1 MTGTNQNSNELAN
14 ARIPTE
20 KENEVANLQSTY
32 DSIGKAISVLDTR
45 IKNDEKKIDKLASVI
60 ADGSDEEAAKAR
72 TERNVLKQT
81 VEENKTTRKN
91 KATENTNLLKR
102 INRLHEEILKEGKGQ
117 HAVNIEAITKTR
129 ISEIERG
136 FPYLFQF
143 TGTDNFVDF
152 FQVVKSRFAS
162 NQ

>member
-1 MTGTNQNSNELAN
+1 MTDTNQNTNDLAN
-14 ARIPTE
+14 AKIPTG
-20 KENEVANLQSTY
+20 KENEATSLQSTH
-32 DSIGKAISVLDTR
+32 DSIAKAISVLDTR

-60 ADGSDEEAAKAR
+60 ADGSDEEASKAR
-72 TERNVLKQT
+72 IDRNALKKT
-81 VEENKTTRKN
+81 VEENKTTKKN

-117 HAVNIEAITKTR
+117 HAINIEAITKTK

-152 FQVVKSRFAS
+152 FQMVKARFTS

>member
-1 MTGTNQNSNELAN
+1 MTDANQNTNDLAN
-14 ARIPTE
+14 AKIPTE

-32 DSIGKAISVLDTR
+32 DSIAKSISALDTR
-45 IKNDEKKIDKLASVI
+45 IKNDEKKIDKLASAI
-60 ADGSDEEAAKAR
+60 EDGSDEEASKAR
-72 TERNVLKQT
+72 TDRKALKET
-81 VEENKTTRKN
+81 VEENKIIKKN
-91 KATENTNLLKR
+91 KSTENTNLLKR

-117 HAVNIEAITKTR
+117 HAINIEAITKTK

>member
-1 MTGTNQNSNELAN
+1 MTDTNQNTHDLAN
-14 ARIPTE
+14 AKIPTE

-32 DSIGKAISVLDTR
+32 DSIAKAISTLDTR

-72 TERNVLKQT
+72 TDRNALKQT
-81 VEENKTTRKN
+81 VEENKTTKKN

-102 INRLHEEILKEGKGQ
+102 INRLKQEILQEGLGQ
-117 HAVNIEAITKTR
+117 EAKDLQTVTKTKTPDVQ
-129 ISEIERG
+129 RG
-136 FPYLFQF
+136 LVHLFQLAS
-143 TGTDNFVDF
+143 TDNFFDF
-152 FQVVKSRFAS
+152 FQVVKSRFTS

>member
-1 MTGTNQNSNELAN
+1 MTDANQNTNDLAN
-14 ARIPTE
+14 AKIPTE

-32 DSIGKAISVLDTR
+32 DSIAKSISALDTR
-45 IKNDEKKIDKLASVI
+45 IKNDEKKIDKLASAI
-60 ADGSDEEAAKAR
+60 EDGSDEEAAKAR
-72 TERNVLKQT
+72 IDRKALKET
-81 VEENKTTRKN
+81 VEENKIIKKN

-102 INRLHEEILKEGKGQ
+102 INRLHDEILKEGKGQ
-117 HAVNIEAITKTR
+117 HAINIETITHTK

>member
-1 MTGTNQNSNELAN
+1 MTDTNQNTNDLAN
-14 ARIPTE
+14 AKISTE
-20 KENEVANLQSTY
+20 KEIEVANLQSIY
-32 DSIGKAISVLDTR
+32 DSIFKAISALDTR

-60 ADGSDEEAAKAR
+60 EDGSDQEAAKAR
-72 TERNVLKQT
+72 TDRSALKKT
-81 VEENKTTRKN
+81 VDENKTTKKN

-117 HAVNIEAITKTR
+117 HAINIEAITKTT

-152 FQVVKSRFAS
+152 FQMVKARFTS

>member
-1 MTGTNQNSNELAN
+1 MTDTNLNANDLAN
-14 ARIPTE
+14 AKIPTE
-20 KENEVANLQSTY
+20 KENEVANLQSAY
-32 DSIGKAISVLDTR
+32 DSIAKAISALETR
-45 IKNDEKKIDKLASVI
+45 IKNDEKKIDKLASAI
-60 ADGSDEEAAKAR
+60 EDGSDEEAAKAR
-72 TERNVLKQT
+72 TDRNALKGT
-81 VEENKTTRKN
+81 VEENKTTKKN

-117 HAVNIEAITKTR
+117 HAINIEGITKTK
-129 ISEIERG
+129 ISEVERG

-152 FQVVKSRFAS
+152 FQVVKDKFTS

>member
-1 MTGTNQNSNELAN
+1 MTDTNQNTNDLAN
-14 ARIPTE
+14 AKIPTE

-32 DSIGKAISVLDTR
+32 DSIAKSISALDTR

-60 ADGSDEEAAKAR
+60 ADGSDEEAAQAR
-72 TERNVLKQT
+72 IDRNALKQT
-81 VEENKTTRKN
+81 VEENKTNKKH

-102 INRLHEEILKEGKGQ
+102 INRLHDEILKEGKGK
-117 HAVNIEAITKTR
+117 HAINIEGITKTK

-152 FQVVKSRFAS
+152 FQVVKSRFTS

>member
-1 MTGTNQNSNELAN
+1 MTDTYQNTNDLAN
-14 ARIPTE
+14 AKIPTE
-20 KENEVANLQSTY
+20 KENEVANLQSIY
-32 DSIGKAISVLDTR
+32 DSIAKAISALETR

-72 TERNVLKQT
+72 TDRNALKQT
-81 VEENKTTRKN
+81 VEEKKTTKKN
-91 KATENTNLLKR
+91 KATENTNVLKR

-117 HAVNIEAITKTR
+117 HAINIEGITKTK

-152 FQVVKSRFAS
+152 FQVVKEKFTSA
-162 NQ
+162 Q